1 MQELIDKGVLRP
13 SGEIVK
19 DKINLISG
27 AHTPPFVE
35 MLWTV
40 TNGDTDTTNRLYNIL
55 TGLYQDGR
63 ESEMLEVLRT
73 LYGVL
78 GLPFPEDVEQLAG
91 HPEARGYHE
100 SPVPVHFHHHLWPY
114 AGNLRRDLV
123 RPYPYGDACQPGL
136 GADGAKLPEKPAG
149 AGLPRLSNHGVRGNL
164 CRAGADHQHRA
175 GHTRRDLGLRRI
187 YPAAV
192 LCPL

>member
-1 MQELIDKGVLRP
+1 MQKALIDKGVLRP

-27 AHTPPFVE
+27 AHTPPCVE
-35 MLWTV
+35 MLWAV

-91 HPEARGYHE
+91 HPEARGYFLF
-100 SPVPVHFHHHLWPY
+100 SFLLDY
-114 AGNLRRDLV
+114 D
-123 RPYPYGDACQPGL
+123 DAIEDYKAEL
-136 GADGAKLPEKPAG
+136 DGA
-149 AGLPRLSNHGVRGNL
+149 
-164 CRAGADHQHRA
+164 
-175 GHTRRDLGLRRI
+175 
-187 YPAAV
+187 
-192 LCPL
+192 

>member
-1 MQELIDKGVLRP
+1 MQNILIGKGVLRP

-40 TNGDTDTTNRLYNIL
+40 TGGDTDTTDRVYTLL
-55 TGLYQDGR
+55 SDLYQDGR
-63 ESEMLEVLRT
+63 ETEMLEVLRT

-91 HPEARGYHE
+91 HPEARGYFLF
-100 SPVPVHFHHHLWPY
+100 SFLLDY
-114 AGNLRRDLV
+114 D
-123 RPYPYGDACQPGL
+123 DAIEDYKAEQ
-136 GADGAKLPEKPAG
+136 DGA
-149 AGLPRLSNHGVRGNL
+149 
-164 CRAGADHQHRA
+164 
-175 GHTRRDLGLRRI
+175 
-187 YPAAV
+187 
-192 LCPL
+192 

>member
-1 MQELIDKGVLRP
+1 MKEPANPHKIKVCAYILKKCRNALKSVLVQLGGIWAAAQTTKTRRNTMQKALIDKGVLRP

-35 MLWTV
+35 MLWAV
-40 TNGDTDTTNRLYNIL
+40 TNGDTDTTDRLYNIL
-55 TGLYQDGR
+55 PGLYQDGR

-91 HPEARGYHE
+91 HPEARGYFLFSFLPDFDDTIE
-100 SPVPVHFHHHLWPY
+100 DY
-114 AGNLRRDLV
+114 RAE
-123 RPYPYGDACQPGL
+123 Q
-136 GADGAKLPEKPAG
+136 DG
-149 AGLPRLSNHGVRGNL
+149 
-164 CRAGADHQHRA
+164 
-175 GHTRRDLGLRRI
+175 T
-187 YPAAV
+187 
-192 LCPL
+192 

>member
-91 HPEARGYHE
+91 HPEARGY
-100 SPVPVHFHHHLWPY
+100 Y
-114 AGNLRRDLV
+114 
-123 RPYPYGDACQPGL
+123 
-136 GADGAKLPEKPAG
+136 
-149 AGLPRLSNHGVRGNL
+149 
-164 CRAGADHQHRA
+164 
-175 GHTRRDLGLRRI
+175 
-187 YPAAV
+187 
-192 LCPL
+192 

>member
-55 TGLYQDGR
+55 TGLYQDGC
-63 ESEMLEVLRT
+63 
-73 LYGVL
+73 
-78 GLPFPEDVEQLAG
+78 
-91 HPEARGYHE
+91 H
-100 SPVPVHFHHHLWPY
+100 
-114 AGNLRRDLV
+114 
-123 RPYPYGDACQPGL
+123 
-136 GADGAKLPEKPAG
+136 
-149 AGLPRLSNHGVRGNL
+149 LPRDRSNADPRCYQGSSERL
-164 CRAGADHQHRA
+164 C
-175 GHTRRDLGLRRI
+175 
-187 YPAAV
+187 
-192 LCPL
+192 

>member
-63 ESEMLEVLRT
+63 ESGRCGTASRT
-73 LYGVL
+73 
-78 GLPFPEDVEQLAG
+78 
-91 HPEARGYHE
+91 
-100 SPVPVHFHHHLWPY
+100 
-114 AGNLRRDLV
+114 
-123 RPYPYGDACQPGL
+123 PG
-136 GADGAKLPEKPAG
+136 G
-149 AGLPRLSNHGVRGNL
+149 AGLLPFFVPV
-164 CRAGADHQHRA
+164 
-175 GHTRRDLGLRRI
+175 GL
-187 YPAAV
+187 
-192 LCPL
+192 

>member
-78 GLPFPEDVEQLAG
+78 GLMFPSDVELLAE
-91 HPEARGYHE
+91 HPEARGYFLFSFLLDYE
-100 SPVPVHFHHHLWPY
+100 DIIEDY
-114 AGNLRRDLV
+114 KAERN
-123 RPYPYGDACQPGL
+123 
-136 GADGAKLPEKPAG
+136 
-149 AGLPRLSNHGVRGNL
+149 GVENR
-164 CRAGADHQHRA
+164 
-175 GHTRRDLGLRRI
+175 
-187 YPAAV
+187 
-192 LCPL
+192 